1 MVTNKL
7 DRINKGQAMG
17 VVVCSAELLM
27 FPSTAKH
34 TLHQSS
40 RTPQR
45 VSCFIT
51 FVTSAL
57 TGQLTMT
64 VTNSE
69 FRNVYKCLLLS
80 LRRNLPSFGGVT
92 Q

>member
-34 TLHQSS
+34 TLH
-40 RTPQR
+40 
-45 VSCFIT
+45 
-51 FVTSAL
+51 
-57 TGQLTMT
+57 
-64 VTNSE
+64 
-69 FRNVYKCLLLS
+69 
-80 LRRNLPSFGGVT
+80 
-92 Q
+92 